1 MHDQVALALT
11 AAGVGVLLVVA
22 GWVLAR
28 IARRAAA
35 GTLKRNQF
43 AGIRTSTT
51 LASDAAWR
59 AAHVAAEKD
68 SVRGARGLIVG
79 GVIAV
84 TVGLLGLV
92 GLPFPAA
99 VTAFTTV
106 ALGSTGW
113 LLIWTL
119 KGAAA
124 GQKAAMQ

>member
-1 MHDQVALALT
+1 MNDQVALALT

-35 GTLKRNQF
+35 GTLPRNQF

-51 LASDAAWR
+51 LASDTAWR
-59 AAHVAAEKD
+59 TAHEAAEKD

-79 GVIAV
+79 GVVAV
-84 TVGLLGLV
+84 AIGLLGLL

-99 VTAFTTV
+99 VTAFTIV
-106 ALGSTGW
+106 ALGSTVW

-119 KGAAA
+119 KGAAT
-124 GQKAAMQ
+124 GQKAAAQ